1 MSELIRSIV
10 LAVVALWQESFG
22 YLSHVFQE
30 SFSYLEQLAEQH
42 LAVCSIALTLI
53 VFAHFIVQAFRSPPR
68 F

>member
-1 MSELIRSIV
+1 MSKLIQSIEPGV
-10 LAVVALWQESFG
+10 EVLWQESMG

-30 SFSYLEQLAEQH
+30 SFSYLEQLAGQD

-53 VFAHFIVQAFRSPPR
+53 VLTHFIVQAFRSPPR